1 MSKLLRN
8 KRYFNV
14 PLFEEK
20 SEVVFDKGAS
30 DMPVLHEMMMS
41 GYTPSTRVAQYHTD
55 IQKGASD
62 DEIFSA
68 ITDQPHDVTDVV
80 NSANVK
86 DLGKVVRKKEEPQV
100 EESSK

>member
-1 MSKLLRN
+1 MSKLMRS
-8 KRYFNV
+8 KRHFNV
-14 PLFEEK
+14 PLFEQK

-62 DEIFSA
+62 EEIFSS
-68 ITDQPHDVTDVV
+68 ITDMPLDVTDVV
-80 NSANVK
+80 NSSNIK
-86 DLGKVVRKKEEPQV
+86 ELSKVVRRKEEPQV
-100 EESSK
+100 EESPK

>member
-1 MSKLLRN
+1 MSKVMRL
-8 KRYFNV
+8 KRHFNL
-14 PLFEEK
+14 PLFQQK

-55 IQKGASD
+55 LQKGATD
-62 DEIFSA
+62 EEIFSA
-68 ITDQPHDVTDVV
+68 ITDLPHDVTDVV

-86 DLGKVVRKKEEPQV
+86 ELSKVVQKDEPSV
-100 EESSK
+100 EESTN